1 MTVRSRCS
9 LPVTLLVL
17 AILITP
23 DSAAAQTPTVENTIR
38 LRVEQARQHPTVAV
52 RGTRLLQPEAVAR
65 FFEAR
70 AFAPAW
76 RLPAC
81 AQQILAAIRS
91 IDLDGLTP
99 TDYHLAAITAAL
111 EAHTKTPA
119 TEVTADLQVL
129 IADAAAALI
138 DHVRY
143 GRVRPATLDK
153 RWNVDPRVGT
163 PPLDLALE
171 DLWRASTFHGAAGDG
186 ALEAEIET
194 KKPQHFIYTGLK
206 EALARMRA
214 VAKAGG
220 WPAVPAG
227 STAIKPGAKDARVAI
242 IRKRLLVTGEL
253 ANATAVEDTVYDAD
267 LQAAVKNFQTHH
279 RLSDDG
285 VIGKATLD
293 AMNVSAEARVQQLRV
308 NLERAR
314 WVVGG
319 LSDTFVLVNLPA
331 FKAYVIR
338 DRKNVWETRTQ
349 IGREAR
355 QTPTFRADMKYL
367 VLNPD
372 WTVPPTILAQDV
384 LAGMR
389 KGQNTIA
396 KKRLTILDQQGRTVD
411 PASIDWQNATPRELP
426 LHAAAAARPRQRTWT
441 GQVHL
446 PEPALDFPARHAQPR
461 AVRLRPAHVQL
472 RVYPRRASARAGGR
486 AARTARALEPGTNS
500 GGRRLEAVA
509 DRVPDHAAAG
519 ADRLLDRLGR
529 RRRRTALR
537 EGRLFARP
545 GGPPRARSLSGLVR
559 SSEKE
564 ARRSRA

>member
-1 MTVRSRCS
+1 MNARTRRA
-9 LPVTLLVL
+9 L
-17 AILITP
+17 AAISATIFFLALAHP
-23 DSAAAQTPTVENTIR
+23 AAAQTPTVEDTIR
-38 LRVEQARQHPTVAV
+38 LRVEQARQQPTVAV

-76 RLPAC
+76 RLPAG
-81 AQQILAAIRS
+81 AQELLAAIRS

-99 TDYHLAAITAAL
+99 TDYHLTAITAAL
-111 EAHTKTPA
+111 ETYAKTSS

-129 IADAAAALI
+129 IADAAAALL

-143 GRVRPATLDK
+143 GRVRPASLDK

-171 DLWRASTFHGAAGDG
+171 DLARASGLDVA
-186 ALEAEIET
+186 IES
-194 KKPQHFIYTGLK
+194 KKPTHFIYTGLK
-206 EALARMRA
+206 ESLARMRA

-220 WPAVPAG
+220 WPAVTAG
-227 STAIKPGAKDARVAI
+227 TTAIKPGAKDPRVAM

-253 ANATAVEDTVYDAD
+253 ANTATVEETVYDAD
-267 LQAAVKNFQTHH
+267 VQAAVKNFQAHH

-285 VIGKATLD
+285 VIGKATID
-293 AMNVSAEARVQQLRV
+293 AMNVTAEARVQQLRV

-319 LSDTFVLVNLPA
+319 LSDSFVLVNLPA

-338 DRKNVWETRTQ
+338 DRKNVWEARTQ

-367 VLNPD
+367 VFNPD

-396 KKRLTILDQQGRTVD
+396 KKRLTILDQQGRAVD
-411 PASIDWQNATPRELP
+411 PASIDWQNATPGNFRYTLRQPPGPDNALGRVKFIFPNQHSIFLHDTPSRELFTSD
-426 LHAAAAARPRQRTWT
+426 QRTFSSGCIRVERPLELAAVLLEGQENWT
-441 GQVHL
+441 PARIQEVVDSKQSQTVFLTTPL
-446 PEPALDFPARHAQPR
+446 PVLIVYWTVSVGAAGDLRFAKDVYSLDAAVLRALDH
-461 AVRLRPAHVQL
+461 
-472 RVYPRRASARAGGR
+472 
-486 AARTARALEPGTNS
+486 
-500 GGRRLEAVA
+500 
-509 DRVPDHAAAG
+509 
-519 ADRLLDRLGR
+519 
-529 RRRRTALR
+529 
-537 EGRLFARP
+537 
-545 GGPPRARSLSGLVR
+545 
-559 SSEKE
+559 
-564 ARRSRA
+564 